1 MATTSTAPQQSGLTQ
16 HRSTAS
22 SIPGFGTRRLNTHAV
37 DLQIAI
43 DEVRDDFLDI
53 RSIWHLGERHDVPR
67 YGLLAEIVK
76 RVPILVYDL
85 PELKRK
91 CDTAF
96 VDGTGR
102 MYLADTFA
110 RRALK
115 EHQEGRDSLFFLIRH
130 EADHLRRM
138 HLSRML
144 DVNPQLANIAQD
156 IRINIDIVKAE
167 AASRYEDETG
177 IIAGKAE
184 ILNQA
189 KKYLAEHKDCTI
201 GVGCAMNFEDYQK
214 YDGLSEESI
223 AALLMKDWK
232 DPPAIPDRQISFDHI
247 MQGAAGEVDGIKGI
261 VLSGAAMP
269 PMPQHTSMTPAD
281 LSALSQDLRHIGKV
295 KANPKS
301 VSDTD
306 LQSALDRLTA
316 VSEHQGLIEI
326 DLQHQ
331 KAAQAAAGT
340 GGAHQSGKTG
350 DAYLD
355 ILSPNERVQLA
366 IEVLGSILNPAA
378 KQQGKPGESSGG
390 MSIKDIERALGRDP
404 GDGDAIPNPNVT
416 HSHDHVMDTDEL
428 IETLKAAGLNPA
440 SMAKLGYDDLKQV
453 QAETAAAKDNVVSA
467 INAATEDMMKV
478 GGRYAGGHIV
488 QHANA
493 QMRDFFKPVI
503 SWEMALKQVTE
514 AVGKGQRHA
523 PEEPWM
529 IYHVDAADM
538 GFKHQNDVPYQGGNV
553 PGKHVKPLLFDIIDT
568 SGSVDDSMLKR
579 FVTEALNQARRM
591 SRGNAPD
598 VVISFAD
605 TIARGEPVF
614 ITEHNH
620 RNFLNRGINYGG
632 RGGTN
637 FQASIE
643 NIFELVK
650 PGARTP
656 YTGRQIDAIVYMT
669 DTGDAVPDFARLLRK
684 AQECGLKKLPPILFL
699 APKSCYNKA
708 FHDGVSKHAS
718 MIWFDA
724 SAKTHIKIDE
734 VANDSERKNR
744 NLRASA

>member
-1 MATTSTAPQQSGLTQ
+1 MANTPTTQQQPGLTQ
-16 HRSTAS
+16 HHSAAS
-22 SIPGFGTRRLNTHAV
+22 NIPGFGTRRLNTHSV

-43 DEVRDDFLDI
+43 DEVRDDFLEL
-53 RSIWHLGERHDVPR
+53 RTVWHLGERHDVPR

-102 MYLADTFA
+102 MFLSDTFA

-130 EADHLRRM
+130 EADHLRRL

-156 IRINIDIVKAE
+156 IRINIDILKAE
-167 AASRYEDETG
+167 AASRHEDETG
-177 IIAGKAE
+177 SVAGKTE
-184 ILNQA
+184 ILNQV

-201 GVGCAMNFEDYQK
+201 GVGCAMNIDDYQK

-232 DPPAIPDRQISFDHI
+232 EPPAIPDREVSFDHI

-261 VLSGAAMP
+261 VLSGSAMP
-269 PMPQHTSMTPAD
+269 PMPAHAASTPAD

-301 VSDTD
+301 VSDAD

-316 VSEHQGLIEI
+316 VAEHQGLLE
-326 DLQHQ
+326 LELRHQ
-331 KAAQAAAGT
+331 KAAQAAT
-340 GGAHQSGKTG
+340 GSGGSHQSGKTG

-366 IEVLGSILNPAA
+366 VQVLSSLLNPAA
-378 KQQGKPGESSGG
+378 KQQGKPGDRGG
-390 MSIKDIERALGRDP
+390 MTIKDIERAMGREP
-404 GDGDAIPNPNVT
+404 GDGETVPNPNVN
-416 HSHDHVMDTDEL
+416 HAHDHVMDTQDV
-428 IETLKAAGLNPA
+428 IDTLKGAGLNPA
-440 SMAKLGYDDLKQV
+440 SMAKLGYDDLAQV
-453 QAETAAAKDNVVSA
+453 QAEITSAKDNIVSA
-467 INAATEDMMKV
+467 INTATEDMMKV
-478 GGRYAGGHIV
+478 GDRYAGGHLV

-503 SWEMALKQVTE
+503 SWEMALKQITE

-523 PEEPWM
+523 PDEPWT

-538 GFKHQNDVPYQGGNV
+538 GYKNQNDVPYQGSNV
-553 PGKHVKPLLFDIIDT
+553 PGRQVKPLIFDIIDT
-568 SGSVDDSMLKR
+568 SGSVDDAMLKR

-614 ITEHNH
+614 ITEQNH
-620 RNFLNRGINYGG
+620 KSFLSGGINYGG

-643 NIFELVK
+643 NVFELVK
-650 PGARTP
+650 PGAKNS
-656 YTGRQIDAIVYMT
+656 YKGRPIDAIVYMT
-669 DTGDAVPDFARLLRK
+669 DTGDAVPDFSRLLRK

-708 FHDGVSKHAS
+708 FNDGVSKHAT

-724 SAKTHIKIDE
+724 AAKTHIKIDDL
-734 VANDSERKNR
+734 ANESERKNR
-744 NLRASA
+744 SLRPSA